1 MGTHCPVSHAS
12 PGPTEVGASAGG
24 QGAARCGRR
33 VGSGRRGER
42 GGGGPGRAV
51 GLVRSLAL
59 ALPLGSL
66 TARASARLL
75 GRRGPPAE
83 WGRVGESRAS
93 CTGRGQP
100 MRPGPR
106 PGGSESGLARPGRR
120 GRFRGCRQA
129 GVGPAGQQ
137 DPAEGRAHGRAT
149 GARAGGQTRRH
160 PESAKGKSHS
170 GPRHSRPR
178 RRGGERK
185 PLGDRRGAVSW
196 GVRRTPGP
204 LSRGVLGAW
213 GGRPVLVSR
222 PRPRDREL
230 EPVMPRQRAVFTGR
244 TSVSAHGHRRFPRG
258 VATRGLCSAS
268 STSPRGGAPLFL
280 SPLLVP
286 STPAV
291 SCWALWFFKLNLSF
305 RKSGES
311 SRPPV
316 PPCVCWGDVGQAA
329 PRAQLGSRPS
339 PAHSCGSV
347 GTGGGDMGP
356 PHGTRAHPAH
366 PAPSPDIRPGQ
377 VCGRG
382 ATARARP
389 GPGGA
394 RGRPCP

>member
-1 MGTHCPVSHAS
+1 MVSDPPLTRGAKAGTGGSGPAGVSGSRFAPLAWRRGGDRLCPVSHAS

-137 DPAEGRAHGRAT
+137 DPAEGRAYGRAT

-170 GPRHSRPR
+170 RPRHSRPR

-230 EPVMPRQRAVFTGR
+230 EPVMP
-244 TSVSAHGHRRFPRG
+244 
-258 VATRGLCSAS
+258 
-268 STSPRGGAPLFL
+268 
-280 SPLLVP
+280 
-286 STPAV
+286 
-291 SCWALWFFKLNLSF
+291 
-305 RKSGES
+305 
-311 SRPPV
+311 
-316 PPCVCWGDVGQAA
+316 
-329 PRAQLGSRPS
+329 
-339 PAHSCGSV
+339 
-347 GTGGGDMGP
+347 
-356 PHGTRAHPAH
+356 
-366 PAPSPDIRPGQ
+366 
-377 VCGRG
+377 
-382 ATARARP
+382 
-389 GPGGA
+389 
-394 RGRPCP
+394 

>member
-83 WGRVGESRAS
+83 WGRVEESRAS

-170 GPRHSRPR
+170 GHVTPGH
-178 RRGGERK
+178 GG
-185 PLGDRRGAVSW
+185 GAVRGSRW
-196 GVRRTPGP
+196 ETVAE
-204 LSRGVLGAW
+204 LSAGA
-213 GGRPVLVSR
+213 
-222 PRPRDREL
+222 
-230 EPVMPRQRAVFTGR
+230 
-244 TSVSAHGHRRFPRG
+244 
-258 VATRGLCSAS
+258 C
-268 STSPRGGAPLFL
+268 
-280 SPLLVP
+280 
-286 STPAV
+286 
-291 SCWALWFFKLNLSF
+291 
-305 RKSGES
+305 
-311 SRPPV
+311 
-316 PPCVCWGDVGQAA
+316 AA
-329 PRAQLGSRPS
+329 PRGPSRAASSGRGCPDPGPVTGNWS
-339 PAHSCGSV
+339 LSCRDRGPCSRGAPQSALTVTVAFPEVWPREASV
-347 GTGGGDMGP
+347 P
-356 PHGTRAHPAH
+356 HPARLLEVGL
-366 PAPSPDIRPGQ
+366 PSSCPPPSCPRLQLCPVGH
-377 VCGRG
+377 CGFLN
-382 ATARARP
+382 
-389 GPGGA
+389 
-394 RGRPCP
+394 